1 MAQQRLLF
9 AGNNLKLNQIAT
21 QTKKAIIATSHFEDY
36 VYTAKNLLVSQDDEF
51 TQMQWTLLQDA
62 VNISQ
67 QIMLNL
73 QLSEEPVHQSF
84 FVEMVRIILLSYNI
98 MQSPSLELTVYKNI
112 EVTNSKFDY
121 ITTILTLIE

>member
-1 MAQQRLLF
+1 M
-9 AGNNLKLNQIAT
+9 
-21 QTKKAIIATSHFEDY
+21 SP
-36 VYTAKNLLVSQDDEF
+36 DDEF

-73 QLSEEPVHQSF
+73 QLPEEPVHQSF

-121 ITTILTLIE
+121 ITAILTLIE

>member
-1 MAQQRLLF
+1 M
-9 AGNNLKLNQIAT
+9 
-21 QTKKAIIATSHFEDY
+21 
-36 VYTAKNLLVSQDDEF
+36 SQDDEF

-121 ITTILTLIE
+121 ITAILTLIE